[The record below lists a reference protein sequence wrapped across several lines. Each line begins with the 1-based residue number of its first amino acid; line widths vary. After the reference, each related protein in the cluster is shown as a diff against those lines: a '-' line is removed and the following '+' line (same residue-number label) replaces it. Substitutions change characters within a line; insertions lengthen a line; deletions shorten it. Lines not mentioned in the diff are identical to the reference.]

1 MAPEL
6 IDQEIEVRF
15 DPFDLS
21 LVYVFSDGKLLLKA
35 FPLDLK
41 RKRYPKLPPK
51 QSPAKIG
58 PEISYLD
65 ILLEKY
71 QKMIQ
76 NNMEKFSFKKL
87 AEVETANHHHHKKF
101 LEVVEKKFDRK
112 LKLIEKE
119 SLKHLFDQ
127 YGDAC
132 LKTISGME
140 SVPRSP
146 AIIVFS
152 KFLETLRRK
161 IVRQK
166 QEE

>member
-1 MAPEL
+1 
-6 IDQEIEVRF
+6 
-15 DPFDLS
+15 
-21 LVYVFSDGKLLLKA
+21 
-35 FPLDLK
+35 
-41 RKRYPKLPPK
+41 
-51 QSPAKIG
+51 
-58 PEISYLD
+58 
-65 ILLEKY
+65 
-71 QKMIQ
+71 MIQ

-87 AEVETANHHHHKKF
+87 AELETANHHHRKKF

-112 LKLIEKE
+112 LKQLEKE

-140 SVPRSP
+140 SVPLSP
-146 AIIVFS
+146 SIIVFS